1 MRDVTCGACRVKER
15 AMTRNGESEEEP
27 IEELADEAIEEN
39 PDDQTR
45 RESFELDLMEE
56 GRSKEGE
63 DIDLEEEAEHHYEK

>member
-1 MRDVTCGACRVKER
+1 
-15 AMTRNGESEEEP
+15 MTRNGENEEEP
-27 IEELADEAIEEN
+27 IEQLADEAIEEN

-63 DIDLEEEAEHHYEK
+63 DIDLEEEAGHHDER